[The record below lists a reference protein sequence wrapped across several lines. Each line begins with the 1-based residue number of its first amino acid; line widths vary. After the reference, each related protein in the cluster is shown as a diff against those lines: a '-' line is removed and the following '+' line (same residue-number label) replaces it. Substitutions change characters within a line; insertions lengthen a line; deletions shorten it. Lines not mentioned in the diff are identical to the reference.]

1 MIGVAV
7 GDSREQRVL
16 LGPPIAVVFK
26 PIISGAGVKVFSL
39 LREIFEL

>member
-7 GDSREQRVL
+7 EDSREQRVL

-26 PIISGAGVKVFSL
+26 FIISSTGVKIFSL